1 MGWPKSVGHNAMGG
15 KKPASVSR
23 REICWITCESAF
35 VVVSAI
41 AMASGKDDVI
51 RSNAR
56 QNVMALVVTRKGFTR
71 ETSAHGGPAVMTR
84 SACGYILRIARMR
97 ARMLLTLAVAAGPSK
112 CLHHLTYQEEGS
124 TARIADWPLPTS
136 EASLPKSGTMRGLF
150 MPDKDSRLSSDSELR
165 TSMLAL
171 VFASSTFKSVNP
183 KLKGPG
189 EPSISNVMKHATASG
204 VSFDFEDCAMQE
216 AVSTAA
222 TNTRREK

>member
-1 MGWPKSVGHNAMGG
+1 MGG

-97 ARMLLTLAVAAGPSK
+97 ARMLLTLCVTEISRYSRQQRLPQPCALCRASAA
-112 CLHHLTYQEEGS
+112 
-124 TARIADWPLPTS
+124 R
-136 EASLPKSGTMRGLF
+136 R
-150 MPDKDSRLSSDSELR
+150 
-165 TSMLAL
+165 
-171 VFASSTFKSVNP
+171 
-183 KLKGPG
+183 
-189 EPSISNVMKHATASG
+189 ATAES
-204 VSFDFEDCAMQE
+204 SM
-216 AVSTAA
+216 
-222 TNTRREK
+222 